1 VEARVSAA
9 QEPLDLHRFF
19 HPKSIA
25 LIGATDD
32 KRRAGYA
39 LFLKVRERG
48 EREGTVVY
56 PVNPRLEELDG
67 VKCYP
72 SLAEVPGEV
81 DVAVIMI
88 GDAEKGLRDAVA
100 KGAAFAIIFTAGFA
114 EMGEEGAAKER
125 ELAEIAREG
134 GVRLFGP
141 NTNLNAFETFPETD
155 ERKLALITQ
164 SGHQGRPIAQG
175 TDLGIGVAYWAPTGN
190 EADLEFADF
199 VEYFVEQP
207 EVAVVAAYIEGF
219 KSIPRFRE
227 AADAAMAAGKPLVIV
242 KVGRSE
248 PGQRMALA
256 HTGHMTGS
264 DKVTDAF
271 FDQYGVIRVDDLDEL
286 LETSGLF
293 TRTREPESDGLGIYA
308 ISGGTGALMA
318 DLAGWAGLRMPT
330 LTEETQAQLRELIP
344 EYLTVANPVDNGAQ
358 TVKSGMNRRLMDVTL
373 ADPGV
378 GILVCPITGVLPSM
392 SKIVTTDIVDC
403 YREASK
409 PVIVI
414 WGSPVVDDEGYRILV
429 EGNVPMFRSFRAC
442 AIGLERYLG
451 YWRKRAVHEV
461 REVAEPSVPAQVAD
475 LLAGDGPLSELES
488 AEVAAAYGIPV
499 AGSALV
505 GSADDAA
512 EAATMAGYPV
522 VLKACGRGILHKT
535 DAGLVRVG
543 LTEEGA
549 VRAAYEELASAGRV
563 AAGEGGFDGVLVQEM
578 VAGGEEVIVG
588 ASQDPQ
594 FGPVVLFGLGGVFTE
609 VIEDVSLRV
618 APLTRRDAHEM
629 IREIKGFPV
638 LDGAR
643 GRPKAD
649 LEALEEL
656 ILNVSRMAMDLRD
669 RVQELDL
676 NPVRV
681 RPEGMGV
688 VALDALVVRRPV

>member
-1 VEARVSAA
+1 VSAT

-67 VKCYP
+67 VRCYP

-286 LETSGLF
+286 LETSALF
-293 TRTREPESDGLGIYA
+293 TRTKEPEGDGLGIYA

-358 TVKSGMNRRLMDVTL
+358 TVKSGMNRRLMDITL

-414 WGSPVVDDEGYRILV
+414 WGSPVVDDEGYKILV

-475 LLAGDGPLSELES
+475 LLAGEGPLSELES
-488 AEVAAAYGIPV
+488 AEVAAAYGISV

-549 VRAAYEELASAGRV
+549 VRAAYEELASAGRA

-629 IREIKGFPV
+629 IREIRGFPV

-643 GRPKAD
+643 GRPRAD

-688 VALDALVVRRPV
+688 VALDALVVRRPG

>member
-1 VEARVSAA
+1 MSAT

-67 VKCYP
+67 VRCYP

-286 LETSGLF
+286 LETSALF
-293 TRTREPESDGLGIYA
+293 TRTKEPEGDGLGIYA

-358 TVKSGMNRRLMDVTL
+358 TVKSGMNRRLMDITL

-414 WGSPVVDDEGYRILV
+414 WGSPVVDDEGYKILV

-475 LLAGDGPLSELES
+475 LLAGEGPLSELES
-488 AEVAAAYGIPV
+488 AEVAAAYGISV

-549 VRAAYEELASAGRV
+549 VRAAYEELASAGRA

-643 GRPKAD
+643 GRPRAD

-688 VALDALVVRRPV
+688 VALDALVVRRPG

>member
-1 VEARVSAA
+1 MSAS

-88 GDAEKGLRDAVA
+88 GDAERGLRDAVA

-114 EMGEEGAAKER
+114 EMGEAGAAKER

-155 ERKLALITQ
+155 ERKLALVTQ

-199 VEYFVEQP
+199 VEYFVDQP

-227 AADAAMAAGKPLVIV
+227 AADRAMAAGKPLVIV

-264 DKVTDAF
+264 DQVTDAF

-286 LETSGLF
+286 LETSALF
-293 TRTREPESDGLGIYA
+293 TRTKEPEGDGLGIYA

-318 DLAGWAGLRMPT
+318 DLAGWAGLRIPA

-358 TVKSGMNRRLMDVTL
+358 TVKGGMNKRLMDITL
-373 ADPGV
+373 ADPNVGV
-378 GILVCPITGVLPSM
+378 LVCPITGVLPSM
-392 SKIVTTDIVDC
+392 SKIVTTDIVES
-403 YREASK
+403 YRDNEK

-442 AIGLERYLG
+442 AIGLKRYLG
-451 YWRKRAVHEV
+451 YWEKRKAHEV
-461 REVAEPSVPAQVAD
+461 HEVAEPNVPAALAEV
-475 LLAGDGPLSELES
+475 LAGDGALSELES
-488 AEVAAAYGIPV
+488 AQVAAAYGIPV
-499 AGSALV
+499 AGSTLV
-505 GSADDAA
+505 GSADAA
-512 EAATMAGYPV
+512 VQAAADAGYPV
-522 VLKACGRGILHKT
+522 VLKACGRGILHKS
-535 DAGLVRVG
+535 DAGLVRLG
-543 LTEEGA
+543 LTDDPA
-549 VRAAYEELASAGRV
+549 VRAAYEELAGAGRA
-563 AAGEGGFDGVLVQEM
+563 AAGEDGFDGVLVQEM

-588 ASQDPQ
+588 VSRDPQ
-594 FGPVVLFGLGGVFTE
+594 YGPVVLFGLGGVFTE
-609 VIEDVSLRV
+609 VIQDVALRV

-629 IREIKGFPV
+629 IRQIKGFPV

-643 GRPKAD
+643 GRPRAD
-649 LEALEEL
+649 VAALEDL
-656 ILNVSRMAMDLRD
+656 ILNVSRMAMDLRE

-688 VALDALVVRRPV
+688 VALDALVVRR

>member
-88 GDAEKGLRDAVA
+88 GDAERGLRDAVA

-286 LETSGLF
+286 LETSALF
-293 TRTREPESDGLGIYA
+293 TRTKEPEGDGLGIYA

-358 TVKSGMNRRLMDVTL
+358 TVKSGMNRRLMDITL

-488 AEVAAAYGIPV
+488 AEVAAAYGVPV

-549 VRAAYEELASAGRV
+549 VRAAYEELASAGRA

>member
-1 VEARVSAA
+1 VEARLVSDPT
-9 QEPLDLHRFF
+9 ESLDLYRFF
-19 HPKSIA
+19 HPKTIA

-32 KRRAGYA
+32 KKRAGYA
-39 LFLKVRERG
+39 LFRKVVDRG
-48 EREGTVVY
+48 KREGTVVY
-56 PVNPRLEELDG
+56 PVNPRLQELDG
-67 VKCYP
+67 ITCYP
-72 SLAEVPGEV
+72 TLADVPGEV

-100 KGAAFAIIFTAGFA
+100 KGAKFAIIFTAGFA
-114 EMGEEGAAKER
+114 EMGEEGAAKEA
-125 ELAEIAREG
+125 ELATIAREG

-155 ERKLALITQ
+155 ERKLALVTQ

-175 TDLGIGVAYWAPTGN
+175 TELGIGVAYWAPTGN

-199 VEYFVEQP
+199 VEFFADQP
-207 EVAVVAAYIEGF
+207 EVAVIAAYIEGF
-219 KSIPRFRE
+219 KSIPRLRQ
-227 AADAAMAAGKPLVIV
+227 AADRAMAAGKPIVLV

-248 PGQRMALA
+248 PGRRMALA

-264 DKVTDAF
+264 DAVTDAF

-286 LETSGLF
+286 LETSALF
-293 TRTREPESDGLGIYA
+293 TRTREPEGDGIGIYA

-318 DLAGWAGLRMPT
+318 DLAGHVGLRMPT

-358 TVKSGMNRRLMDVTL
+358 TVKGGMNKRLMDITL

-392 SKIVTTDIVDC
+392 SKIVTTDIVEC

-429 EGNVPMFRSFRAC
+429 EGNVPMFRSFKAC
-442 AIGLERYLG
+442 ATGLKRYLG
-451 YWRKRAVHEV
+451 YWEARKNYEA
-461 REVAEPSVPAQVAD
+461 REVPEPDVPAELQDV
-475 LLAGDGPLSELES
+475 LSGSGPLSEFES
-488 AEVAAAYGIPV
+488 AKVVQHYGIPV
-499 AGSALV
+499 AESALV
-505 GSADDAA
+505 TTADAA
-512 EAATMAGYPV
+512 ATAAEGIGYPV
-522 VLKACGRGILHKT
+522 VVKACGRGILHKS

-543 LTEEGA
+543 VGDEAA
-549 VRAAYEELASAGRV
+549 VRTAFDELSSAG
-563 AAGEGGFDGVLVQEM
+563 AANADEGGYDGVLIQRM
-578 VAGGEEVIVG
+578 VDGGEEVIVG
-588 ASQDPQ
+588 VSNDPQ

-609 VIEDVSLRV
+609 VVKDIALRV
-618 APLTRRDAHEM
+618 APLTERDAHEM
-629 IREIKGFPV
+629 VRAIKAFPL

-649 LEALEEL
+649 VAALEAL
-656 ILNVSRMAMDLRD
+656 ILDVSRMAMDLRD
-669 RVQELDL
+669 RVTELDL

-681 RPEGMGV
+681 MPAGAGV
-688 VALDALVVRRPV
+688 VALDALVVRK

>member
-1 VEARVSAA
+1 MSAA